1 MLKKGNEEI
10 AVLEAKKEF
19 DVNLD
24 ENKEFRVY
32 AMPINSPDL
41 LCQYIEQTQREAQQ
55 VQVHFEEIAKKN
67 LQLKTEC
74 ADLESRKIPAMRK
87 NEQLIYAKMS
97 RIILRIARRKEN
109 IGGLREGEALEE
121 ASREIEKATSKLEE
135 IYFNKPSETDRHE
148 MQP

>member
-1 MLKKGNEEI
+1 
-10 AVLEAKKEF
+10 
-19 DVNLD
+19 
-24 ENKEFRVY
+24 
-32 AMPINSPDL
+32 
-41 LCQYIEQTQREAQQ
+41 
-55 VQVHFEEIAKKN
+55 
-67 LQLKTEC
+67 
-74 ADLESRKIPAMRK
+74 MRK